1 MEDHDCVVWR
11 IDMQELYSL
20 LPDRYRTAV
29 NRMQS
34 TIFNV
39 KVMANITESLE
50 QYDRDMKDE
59 AMVVIEPPST
69 NDRIINQY
77 SFFSIV
83 PMEMENIE
91 GFLDRRTEHTVKYI
105 IDRHMRWRV
114 RDMLDQLNMSER
126 IIYPGLDGL
135 SKWIARHYY
144 VK

>member
-1 MEDHDCVVWR
+1 MVWR

-20 LPDRYRTAV
+20 LPDRYRSAV
-29 NRMQS
+29 HRTQS
-34 TIFNV
+34 TIFNI
-39 KVMANITESLE
+39 KMLAGITESLD
-50 QYDRDMKDE
+50 QYDRDMRNQ
-59 AMVVIEPPST
+59 AMVIIEPPST

-83 PMEMENIE
+83 PTEMTDIE
-91 GFLDRRTEHTVKYI
+91 DFLNRRTEHTVKYI
-105 IDRHMRWRV
+105 ISRHLRWRV

-144 VK
+144 VR